1 MFARSAAVAAL
12 LILVGATIP
21 AARQPPAAQPA
32 ASPPAGTPALSP
44 RNASYAI
51 TARLDPKSRTL
62 TGDEIL
68 TWRNTSNIA
77 ATRLRFHL
85 YYNAWRNT
93 SSTWMRERRLAGD
106 TPLTSRPCAKRT
118 TWFRH

>member
-1 MFARSAAVAAL
+1 
-12 LILVGATIP
+12 LILGGATIP

-32 ASPPAGTPALSP
+32 ASPSVGTAALSP

-68 TWRNTSNIA
+68 TWRNTSTVA
-77 ATRLRFHL
+77 ATTLRFHL
-85 YYNAWRNT
+85 
-93 SSTWMRERRLAGD
+93 
-106 TPLTSRPCAKRT
+106 
-118 TWFRH
+118 